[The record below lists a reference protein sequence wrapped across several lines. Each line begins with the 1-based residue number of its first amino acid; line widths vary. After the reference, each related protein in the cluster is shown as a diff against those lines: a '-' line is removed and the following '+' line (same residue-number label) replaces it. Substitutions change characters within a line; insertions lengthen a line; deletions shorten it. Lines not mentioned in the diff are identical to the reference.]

1 MTMASRTRTMLAWLL
16 FEGTVACLAAGLVVA
31 LALVRPLTFE
41 VLAVGAVAAVL
52 YLGFA
57 VLGLVLCLRRPD
69 NPIGW
74 LLAAS
79 GLLWSLNVPGEA
91 WVSNLVAS
99 GRPAPDR
106 AGQRGRG

>member
-1 MTMASRTRTMLAWLL
+1 ML
-16 FEGTVACLAAGLVVA
+16 GPDQC
-31 LALVRPLTFE
+31 RPAQERPVTFG
-41 VLAVGAVAAVL
+41 VLAEGAMTAVL

-57 VLGLVLCLRRPD
+57 VLGLVLCLRRPA

-91 WVSNLVAS
+91 WVSNLVAPC
-99 GRPAPDR
+99 R
-106 AGQRGRG
+106 